1 MVVPSSDRR
10 NKTSCLKVRRHGQVN
25 ERNKETKKEV
35 NTPGLGLS
43 QHLSVLQ
50 TGGTEKG
57 GRTYVYAEQH
67 RHTQLEH
74 YMFTQL
80 RAAHAQPAG
89 TAHAQPA

>member
-1 MVVPSSDRR
+1 MKLQFAQGSVPCLSRAVESGTERI
-10 NKTSCLKVRRHGQVN
+10 SCIQ
-25 ERNKETKKEV
+25 EV

-57 GRTYVYAEQH
+57 GRTYFYAEQH

-74 YMFTQL
+74 YMLSQL

>member
-1 MVVPSSDRR
+1 M
-10 NKTSCLKVRRHGQVN
+10 K
-25 ERNKETKKEV
+25 ERNNETRKEV

-57 GRTYVYAEQH
+57 GRTYFYAEQH

-74 YMFTQL
+74 YMLSQL

>member
-1 MVVPSSDRR
+1 M
-10 NKTSCLKVRRHGQVN
+10 K
-25 ERNKETKKEV
+25 EINKETEKEQKKEGKKERKKVRKKEV

-50 TGGTEKG
+50 TGGTEKV
-57 GRTYVYAEQH
+57 GRTYFYAEQH

-74 YMFTQL
+74 YMLSQL